1 MKTLLIAFAML
12 ATTFS
17 GSIIQDTVKVN
28 GTYDRH
34 EDGIYYFL
42 GDKGEMYEFHDI
54 TEEASEAF
62 DLMDEALVGK
72 LFNITFTLEMG
83 EDDEMEYNTIIA
95 LKLLE

>member
-1 MKTLLIAFAML
+1 MKTLLIAFAMF
-12 ATTFS
+12 ATTFY
-17 GSIIQDTVKVN
+17 GSITQDTVRVN

-34 EDGIYYFL
+34 EDGVYFFM
-42 GDKGEMYEFHDI
+42 GDEGEIYEFHDI

-62 DLMDEALVGK
+62 DLMDEALIGK

-95 LKLLE
+95 LKLIE